1 MAFSK
6 VLVAYDGS
14 ELSTKALNTALTY
27 CRENQAKLEVLHVVN
42 FQNFVVG
49 EAMVAF
55 PIPLQ
60 QEINDNAEKMI
71 AKAEEQMEGLAD
83 SRAILKQGSPAAV
96 ILDHAEESGC
106 DLIVIGSR
114 GLGGFRSFMLGSVS
128 NHVVQNSEVPVLVVK

>member
-1 MAFSK
+1 MTFSK

-14 ELSTKALNTALTY
+14 ELSTKALNTALSY

-55 PIPLQ
+55 PVPLQ
-60 QEINDNAEKMI
+60 KEIQDNAEKLI
-71 AKAEEQMEGLAD
+71 AKAEAQMEGLVD
-83 SRAILKQGSPAAV
+83 SQAVLRQGSPGAA
-96 ILDHAEESGC
+96 ILDHAEENGC

-114 GLGGFRSFMLGSVS
+114 GFGGFRSFMLGSVS
-128 NHVVQNSEVPVLVVK
+128 NHVVQNSEVPVLIVK